1 MAIDWHDRGS
11 YLTIG
16 EAALHLDVSR
26 STLRNWERDGKLMT
40 ERHPLNGYRV
50 FTHEQLDPFV
60 KAAPAKAE
68 PDGKR
73 DQRKSGKDI
82 RIELDD

>member
-1 MAIDWHDRGS
+1 MAIDWNDRTS

-26 STLRNWERDGKLMT
+26 STLRNWERDRKLMT
-40 ERHPLNGYRV
+40 QRHPRNLYRV
-50 FTHEQLDPFV
+50 YTREQLDPFV
-60 KAAPAKAE
+60 KAAPAIAT
-68 PDGKR
+68 PDDKR